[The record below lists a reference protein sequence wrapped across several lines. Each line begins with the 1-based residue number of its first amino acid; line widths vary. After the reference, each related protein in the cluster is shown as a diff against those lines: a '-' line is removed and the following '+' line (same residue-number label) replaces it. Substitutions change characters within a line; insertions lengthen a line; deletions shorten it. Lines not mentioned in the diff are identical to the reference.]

1 MNVTRKTAVLSLVLS
16 TSLCACET
24 GQLFKREDRA
34 GLMVGGMQWG
44 KWTYRY
50 PDGTL
55 QAQGEYRADKQ
66 FGHWTY
72 YHENGEVE
80 WEGEFSEQRLS
91 GPSLFGYD
99 NGERRAA
106 GLYVDGL
113 EEGGWTF
120 WTSERAPDQTGDF
133 VAGRANLRWTYFGKD
148 GAVIAQGYRSD
159 GERVG
164 LWQFWN
170 EGGELCE
177 RRFSMPD
184 GWEILH
190 ETWAGG
196 APRLEGLVVA
206 GKPEARWVSW
216 HENGNRRL
224 SGDFSDG
231 RPQGLW
237 IAWDDQGRRLAQG
250 RLEGGR
256 FVGSWQVWRD
266 GARTTLAAEKLRQ
279 PAAFAGSW
287 SADSSARSRPIEELL
302 SLWLAEAASPVG
314 ALVDQSPDPDTPPP
328 SEELLARTEEVPDI
342 PLRAQPWTVA
352 EEESLDYL
360 IARYTDGAKTVR
372 PPAGDRRYGSRR
384 GAQREEP
391 QGDTQRA
398 QQFLGQTLPWTRFSM
413 ADGRIVDMDDF
424 RGKRK
429 VMLVVLRGFA
439 REVCVYCVTQT
450 EAICENVAAFQQA
463 GTEAFVVYPGEK
475 NRLEAFMES
484 FKRVSKRQGEPPIG
498 VLYDP
503 DMRLVKRL
511 GIESELAI
519 PSTFVLDEEGRIRY
533 AYVGAAIDDRPP
545 VDDVLAAIRQM
556 PRP

>member
-1 MNVTRKTAVLSLVLS
+1 MKYLGIPVLASLLGTLVLP
-16 TSLCACET
+16 ACE
-24 GQLFKREDRA
+24 GSDLFKREDRA
-34 GLMVGGMQWG
+34 GAMIAGKQWG

-66 FGHWTY
+66 VGRWTY
-72 YHENGEVE
+72 YFPNGQMQ
-80 WEGEFSEQRLS
+80 WEGEFSDQRIS
-91 GPSLFGYD
+91 GPSTFGYD
-99 NGERRAA
+99 NGQRRAA
-106 GLYVDGL
+106 GLFVDGL

-120 WTSERAPDQTGDF
+120 WTREGAPDQEGEF
-133 VAGRANLRWTYFGKD
+133 VAGRANGRWTYFGPG
-148 GAVIAQGYRSD
+148 GAVVAQGYRSD

-164 LWQFWN
+164 LWQFW
-170 EGGELCE
+170 GPDGELCE
-177 RRFSMPD
+177 RRFAMPD
-184 GWEILH
+184 GFEILH
-190 ETWAGG
+190 ETWSGG
-196 APRLEGLVVA
+196 TPRREGFVVA
-206 GKPEARWVSW
+206 GKPTGRWVTW
-216 HENGNRRL
+216 HENGNRRF
-224 SGDFSDG
+224 SGDFVDG
-231 RPQGLW
+231 APQGLW

-250 RLEGGR
+250 RLQGGQ
-256 FVGSWQVWRD
+256 FAGNWYVWRGD
-266 GARTTLAAEKLRQ
+266 KAESLSASKLRP

-287 SADSSARSRPIEELL
+287 TADSSARSRPVEELL
-302 SLWLAEAASPVG
+302 ALWVAEASSPLG
-314 ALVDQSPDPDTPPP
+314 ALVDQAPDADTPPP
-328 SEELLARTEEVPDI
+328 AEELLARTEEVPDI

-360 IARYTDGAKTVR
+360 IARYTDGAKSVR

-384 GAQREEP
+384 GAQQEAP
-391 QGDTQRA
+391 KGDTERSEK
-398 QQFLGQTLPWTRFSM
+398 FLGGTLPWTRFST

-450 EAICENVAAFQQA
+450 EAICENVGAFHDQ

-503 DMRLVKRL
+503 DMRLVQRL

-533 AYVGAAIDDRPP
+533 AYVGAAIEDRPP
-545 VDDVLAAIRQM
+545 VEDVLAAIRAM